1 MQEEVEEMVADVI
14 RDEAPG
20 PDFTE
25 SVQALMRQARELFQE
40 VQYGAAVPVLESARE
55 QAPDDTL
62 VSMLLARPIRSPG
75 VPRTCRRIA
84 APITGPWRCWMRCWH
99 ASPATCWHGC
109 GVHHCGRIWPMTTR
123 SSQNKQAALETAKG
137 GLFEAVAQL
146 ELARRHLTRG
156 QADGAYPCT
165 TNCCR
170 SFPGWHACCIHR
182 WVWPKR

>member
-62 VSMLLARPIRSPG
+62 VSMLLARPYVHPECRGPAGGSRRLLQGPG
-75 VPRTCRRIA
+75 A
-84 APITGPWRCWMRCWH
+84 AG
-99 ASPATCWHGC
+99 
-109 GVHHCGRIWPMTTR
+109 
-123 SSQNKQAALETAKG
+123 
-137 GLFEAVAQL
+137 
-146 ELARRHLTRG
+146 
-156 QADGAYPCT
+156 
-165 TNCCR
+165 
-170 SFPGWHACCIHR
+170 
-182 WVWPKR
+182 